1 VIDRHVIPEKDLKSM
16 RDELIRRETY
26 FIGGASSVYVPSRG
40 AKWMSAN
47 SVMTWPDIDGT
58 PTPMTPGEAARTEL
72 GRAFPGLK
80 RVGWQPGMIS
90 LFDWRSPMHYAGPQ
104 TGDFLMIDLKS
115 AYYQVY
121 RRLWLNVPYPRG
133 FGSLSLMPVAEA
145 LREWKAARNSLVGV
159 CASREAIGIRGQER
173 KVLKIRNKY
182 LSPGLWA
189 SVQAILHTIAA
200 MALFHGAVYINT
212 DGYIF
217 PSSSGWEDFV
227 MFLDALF
234 VAWEFRAIG
243 DGVIAGWNSYQ
254 VGDKST
260 HIFRSKLG
268 ANENEFSNIK
278 KHEVG
283 QWVRYIIQ
291 VNKLSASTT

>member
-1 VIDRHVIPEKDLKSM
+1 VIERNVIPEKDLKSM

-26 FIGGASSVYVPSRG
+26 FIGGVSSIYVPSLR

-47 SVMTWPDIDGT
+47 SVMTWPDIDGI

-72 GRAFPGLK
+72 DRAFPGLK

-90 LFDWRSPMHYAGPQ
+90 LFDWRSPMHYGGPQ
-104 TGDFLMIDLKS
+104 AGEFIFIDLKS

-145 LREWKAARNSLVGV
+145 LREWKQARNSVVGV

-173 KVLKIRNKY
+173 KALKIRNKY

-189 SVQAILHTIAA
+189 TVQAILHAIATL
-200 MALFHGAVYINT
+200 ALFHGAVYINT

-217 PSSSGWEDFV
+217 PSSSAWLDFTDTLLGLN
-227 MFLDALF
+227 FE
-234 VAWEFRAIG
+234 WEFRAIG

-268 ANENEFSNIK
+268 ANANEFSNIDEQ
-278 KHEVG
+278 EVG